1 MKLTVGQLV
10 GIIALIVIV
19 GLGAYFGA
27 DKLKGTSASGKNRQA
42 VFLTNGQVYFGYVKG
57 ENSQNVT
64 MRDIY
69 YLQVQQ
75 PLQQSDKKTDE
86 QPQVSLVKLGNEL
99 HGPTDEMRINRDH
112 VLFIEDMKDDSK
124 VNAAIADFI
133 KNGGSTASPSP
144 VAQ

>member
-1 MKLTVGQLV
+1 MKLTVGQLIGIV
-10 GIIALIVIV
+10 IIIAIV
-19 GLGAYFGA
+19 GVGAYFGA
-27 DKLKGTSASGKNRQA
+27 DKFRSSSSGNKTRQA

-57 ENSQNVT
+57 QGTKNIT
-64 MRDIY
+64 MREIY

-75 PLQQSDKKTDE
+75 PLQQSTDKKTE

-133 KNGGSTASPSP
+133 KNGGATPTPSP
-144 VAQ
+144 AAQ